1 LNEAVALFRLRRKS
15 VKKRKEGALKNFPC
29 LTTNG
34 RSLENFSER
43 NRFLAFYS
51 SAAALFGY
59 FFQL

>member
-1 LNEAVALFRLRRKS
+1 MLFRLRRKS
-15 VKKRKEGALKNFPC
+15 VKKLKKGALKNFPC
-29 LTTNG
+29 STIPIYRE

-43 NRFLAFYS
+43 IRFLAFYS